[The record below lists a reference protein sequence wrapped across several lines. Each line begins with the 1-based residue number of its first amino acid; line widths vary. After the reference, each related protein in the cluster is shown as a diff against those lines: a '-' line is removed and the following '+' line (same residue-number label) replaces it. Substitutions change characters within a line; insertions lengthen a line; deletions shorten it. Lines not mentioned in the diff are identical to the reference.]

1 MVVIADNLITAI
13 KEQLIRDI
21 PSEIHHEVKQQ
32 VHWCIV
38 EVKKLWKEAARK
50 KDVLAKKKTEMA
62 AKNMCGNRQKKNTSG
77 QLGSLRPS
85 GPTRKTGLLL
95 LSAAPVTVIISDLS
109 E

>member
-32 VHWCIV
+32 VHWFIV

-50 KDVLAKKKTEMA
+50 KDVLAKKHKWLLKICVETD
-62 AKNMCGNRQKKNTSG
+62 KKHVRAVG
-77 QLGSLRPS
+77 AP
-85 GPTRKTGLLL
+85 PT
-95 LSAAPVTVIISDLS
+95 I
-109 E
+109 